1 MVRRAIIYNNDITN
15 LLLIIAIIFI
25 MNNINN
31 NIYASIAVC
40 ICFCRRINAGV

>member
-1 MVRRAIIYNNDITN
+1 MIYNNDITS
-15 LLLIIAIIFI
+15 LLVIIAI